1 MPILASPRCYH
12 HSGSAIFPSVF
23 SVVLSKNCAKTKNQP
38 LLPTMARNPQVRSVS
53 KQNAV
58 NDHSHNGAGR
68 RVLIVAVPPVRTLDL
83 FGPLEVFND
92 ANRLSGGDPTYKISI
107 ISGGKS
113 RVVLSHIAT
122 PLHTDLTFREYHGP
136 VDTLL
141 VAGVDSDRQIRYER
155 GFLDWLRDH
164 SQKSRRFGSICTGS
178 LILAKAGLLDGRRAA
193 THWNWCNELER
204 DYPKVTVEREPIY
217 VRDGN
222 CYTSAGVTAGIDLA
236 LALVEEDLG
245 RSIALQVAR
254 MMLVF
259 LVRQGGQS
267 QFSATLSAQTCEN
280 RRLADLLAWL
290 PDNIRQPLPIEKLAP
305 AVGMSPRNFARLFRQ
320 QVGKTPGKHIE
331 DLRLE
336 AARRQL
342 ESTSQTLGEVAAAT
356 GFGSAEVLR
365 RVFNRRLRVSPSFY
379 RASFRRIDGGNPYF
393 EALAGKRHI
402 IPPSTQHNL

>member
-1 MPILASPRCYH
+1 
-12 HSGSAIFPSVF
+12 
-23 SVVLSKNCAKTKNQP
+23 
-38 LLPTMARNPQVRSVS
+38 MARNPQARSVS
-53 KQNAV
+53 KQNAG
-58 NDHSHNGAGR
+58 NGHSHNAIGR
-68 RVLIVAVPPVRTLDL
+68 HLLIVAVPPVRTLDL

-92 ANRLSGGDPTYKISI
+92 ANRLHGGDPTYKITTI
-107 ISGGKS
+107 AGGNS

-122 PLHTDLTFREYHGP
+122 PVHTDLTFREYRGS

-164 SQKSRRFGSICTGS
+164 SQKSRRFGSICTGA
-178 LILAKAGLLDGRRAA
+178 LVLAKAGLLDGRHAA
-193 THWNWCNELER
+193 THWNWCSELER
-204 DYPKVTVEREPIY
+204 DYPKVTVERDPIY

-267 QFSATLSAQTCEN
+267 QFSATLAAQACEN

-290 PDNIRQPLPIEKLAP
+290 PDNIRRSLSIEKLAQT
-305 AVGMSPRNFARLFRQ
+305 VGMSPRNFARLFHQ

-342 ESTSQTLGEVAAAT
+342 ELTSLTLGEVAVAT

-365 RVFNRRLRVSPSFY
+365 RVFNRRFGVTPTRY
-379 RASFRRIDGGNPYF
+379 KASFGR
-393 EALAGKRHI
+393 
-402 IPPSTQHNL
+402 

>member
-1 MPILASPRCYH
+1 
-12 HSGSAIFPSVF
+12 
-23 SVVLSKNCAKTKNQP
+23 
-38 LLPTMARNPQVRSVS
+38 MARHPQARSVS
-53 KQNAV
+53 KHNAG
-58 NDHSHNGAGR
+58 NGHSHNGTGR

-92 ANRLSGGDPTYKISI
+92 ANRLYGGDPTYKISI

-113 RVVLSHIAT
+113 RVVLSHIAR
-122 PLHTDLTFREYHGP
+122 PVHTDLTFREYRGP

-178 LILAKAGLLDGRRAA
+178 LILAKAGLLDGRHAA

-204 DYPKVTVEREPIY
+204 DYPKVTVERDPIY

-290 PDNIRQPLPIEKLAP
+290 PDNIRQPLPIEKLAQ

-336 AARRQL
+336 AVRRQL

-365 RVFNRRLRVSPSFY
+365 RVFNRRLGVTPACYRV
-379 RASFRRIDGGNPYF
+379 SFRRIDGGNPYF
-393 EALAGKRHI
+393 EAFAGKRHV

>member
-1 MPILASPRCYH
+1 MGRSPRAR
-12 HSGSAIFPSVF
+12 SI
-23 SVVLSKNCAKTKNQP
+23 SKHNAGNGP
-38 LLPTMARNPQVRSVS
+38 L
-53 KQNAV
+53 
-58 NDHSHNGAGR
+58 HNGTER
-68 RVLIVAVPPVRTLDL
+68 RILIVVVPPVRTLDL

-92 ANRLSGGDPTYKISI
+92 ANRLYGRGPTYKINI
-107 ISGGKS
+107 ISGGDS
-113 RVVLSHIAT
+113 RVVLSHTAT
-122 PLHTDLTFREYHGP
+122 PVHTDLTFREYRGP

-141 VAGVDSDRQIRYER
+141 VAGVDTDRPIRYEH

-164 SQKSRRFGSICTGS
+164 CQKSRRFGSICTGA
-178 LILAKAGLLDGRRAA
+178 LILAKAGLLDGRHAA
-193 THWNWCNELER
+193 THWNWCNELEQ
-204 DYPKVTVEREPIY
+204 DYPKVTVERDPIY

-267 QFSATLSAQTCEN
+267 QFSATLAAQACED
-280 RRLADLLAWL
+280 RRLADLIAWL
-290 PDNIRQPLPIEKLAP
+290 PDNIQRSLPIDKLAQ

-320 QVGKTPGKHIE
+320 QLGKTPGKHLE

-342 ESTSQTLGEVAAAT
+342 ESTSRTLGEVAAAT

-365 RVFNRRLRVSPSFY
+365 RVFNRRLGVTPVRY
-379 RASFRRIDGGNPYF
+379 RTTFGRIGRR
-393 EALAGKRHI
+393 
-402 IPPSTQHNL
+402 